1 MLDKLSQLVH
11 DALTA
16 AQEDGSLP
24 AFDVADV
31 GLERPADSSN
41 GDFSSTVAMRSA
53 RLAHKAPRAIA
64 EAIVSHL
71 GGAPEIER
79 IEVAGPGFINFYL
92 SHAAG
97 NDVIAQIRREGAEFG
112 RSDFGGGQKVQVEF
126 ISANPVGPMHIG
138 HGRWAALGDSLCNVM
153 AHAGYDVE
161 REYYINDHGS
171 QMDVFGSSVAMRY
184 LQLVELMGKGNTLEE
199 AQARLK
205 RDRISFLLDDPNI
218 EPLSEEAISA
228 LPEEERPWPD
238 GHPYTDAFNEALGG
252 NAYGGDYIVDL
263 AARFVETDGDSLA
276 ALEPTERTATF
287 RERGY
292 LMMLDSIRATCHD
305 ARCDFDVWFSER
317 SLYDVGEDG
326 KDAVHRAFEKLDE
339 AGYLYT
345 DEAGALWFRST
356 DFGDDKDRVLVK
368 TNGEYTYFASD
379 VAYHWDK
386 FQRVEHVID
395 IWGADHHGYIK
406 RVDSA
411 CAALGYP
418 GGLEVLLGQLVNLL
432 RGGEAVRMSKRKGTM
447 VTFDELLHEVGAD
460 ATRYILVSKSAN
472 QMIDFDIELAKR
484 QDNTNPVYYVQY
496 AHARICSILRR
507 AAGVTLEEAKAQG
520 MDKIAARAVGSEVDL
535 GLLAHPAELALSR
548 KLSEFAS
555 LVESCARDR
564 APFRITHYAEELAAA
579 FHAFYAA
586 CQVLPSAGRPV
597 DEGLS
602 KARLAACDAVRIV
615 LAICLGLV
623 GVSAPE
629 SM

>member
-1 MLDKLSQLVH
+1 MLDKLSLLVH

-64 EAIVSHL
+64 EAIVAHL
-71 GGAPEIER
+71 ADAPEIER

-97 NDVIAQIRREGAEFG
+97 NDVIAQIRREGAKFG

-153 AHAGYDVE
+153 EHAGYDVE

-184 LQLVELMGKGNTLEE
+184 LQLVGLMGEGKTLEE
-199 AQARLK
+199 SHAAVIA
-205 RDRISFLLDDPNI
+205 DREAALDD
-218 EPLSEEAISA
+218 ETGDAGTHPLM
-228 LPEEERPWPD
+228 
-238 GHPYTDAFNEALGG
+238 DAFVDALGG

-263 AARFVETDGDSLA
+263 AARFVESDGDALA
-276 ALEPTERTATF
+276 ALDEAERVSTF

-418 GGLEVLLGQLVNLL
+418 GQFEVLLGQLVNLL
-432 RGGEAVRMSKRKGTM
+432 RNGEAVRMSKRKGTM

-507 AAGVTLEEAKAQG
+507 AAGVTLDEAKAQG
-520 MDKIAARAVGSEVDL
+520 MDEVAACAVGDTVDL
-535 GLLAHPAELALSR
+535 GLLALPAELALSR

-602 KARLAACDAVRIV
+602 KARLAACDAVRVV
-615 LAICLGLV
+615 LAICLTLV

>member
-1 MLDKLSQLVH
+1 MHETLSQLVR
-11 DALTA
+11 DALA
-16 AQEDGSLP
+16 AAMADGSLP
-24 AFDVADV
+24 EFDVVDM

-53 RLAHKAPRAIA
+53 RLAHRAPRAIA
-64 EAIVSHL
+64 DAIVAHMAA
-71 GGAPEIER
+71 APEVER
-79 IEVAGPGFINFYL
+79 VEVAGPGFINFYL

-97 NDVIAQIRREGAEFG
+97 NDVIARVRREGAEYG
-112 RSDFGGGQKVQVEF
+112 RSDFGGGQKIQVEF

-138 HGRWAALGDSLCNVM
+138 HGRWAALGDSLCNVLD
-153 AHAGYDVE
+153 HAGYDVE

-171 QMDVFGSSVAMRY
+171 QMDVFGSSIAVRY
-184 LQLVELMGKGNTLEE
+184 LQLAELIAAGATPDE
-199 AQARLK
+199 AHAALLA
-205 RDRISFLLDDPNI
+205 DRAAFVDDENDENP
-218 EPLSEEAISA
+218 ESHPLM
-228 LPEEERPWPD
+228 
-238 GHPYTDAFNEALGG
+238 DAFNEALGG
-252 NAYGGDYIVDL
+252 NAYGGDYIIDL
-263 AARFVETDGDSLA
+263 ARRFWSIDGD
-276 ALEPTERTATF
+276 ALVSASEDERTSSF

-292 LMMLDSIRATCHD
+292 LMMLDSIRTTCHE

-326 KDAVHRAFEKLDE
+326 KDAVHRAFDKLDE

-418 GGLEVLLGQLVNLL
+418 GQFEVLLGQLVNLL
-432 RGGEAVRMSKRKGTM
+432 RNGEAVRMSKRKGTM
-447 VTFDELLHEVGAD
+447 VTFDELLAMVGAD

-472 QMIDFDIELAKR
+472 QMIDFDIEVAKR
-484 QDNTNPVYYVQY
+484 QDSSNPVYYVQY

-507 AAGVTLEEAKAQG
+507 AAGVTLDEAKALG
-520 MDKIAARAVGSEVDL
+520 MDDVASRAVGDDVDL
-535 GLLAHPAELALSR
+535 GLLSHPSELALSR
-548 KLSEFAS
+548 KLSEFPS
-555 LVESCARDR
+555 LVEACARDR
-564 APFRITHYAEELAAA
+564 APFRITHYAEELAGT
-579 FHAFYAA
+579 FHAFYTA

-597 DEGLS
+597 EEKLS
-602 KARLAACDAVRIV
+602 QARLAACDAVRIV
-615 LAICLGLV
+615 LALCLTLV
-623 GVSAPE
+623 GVAAPE